1 MQVGNV
7 KSNFKEVNKTDYSTF
22 RLYAVHLSRALDNEK
37 FDRLVHT
44 LNVCDKMKE
53 EKEKKTRLLNFLYHV
68 ALWDVEDAKELGFVE
83 FLQKDLIEVK
93 RLFDYMEKNNK
104 EYFNTL
110 MRNYNERKESRLC

>member
-1 MQVGNV
+1 M
-7 KSNFKEVNKTDYSTF
+7 
-22 RLYAVHLSRALDNEK
+22 EK
-37 FDRLVHT
+37 
-44 LNVCDKMKE
+44 

-110 MRNYNERKESRLC
+110 MRNFNERKESRIC